1 MIDDVMLETFATLF
15 VGRRSDYALQ
25 RETGRY
31 LRVGARLTWA
41 ALRRHLGGTET
52 IGTYVIGER
61 GLCHVA
67 VFDADRAD
75 GLSTLG
81 AVQGA
86 LAHDGVPSYL
96 ERSRRGGH
104 LWVVLASCLP
114 ASSLRRWL
122 LPYCPAEVE
131 FYPKQ
136 DDLGEGG
143 YGSLVRLPLG
153 VHRLTGRRYPFV
165 TWQGERLELV
175 ASSTSATL
183 AWFATMQRAAV
194 PASVLSQPALTRPVA
209 GGDTALSLAKA
220 PALPLS
226 VSLATIHTWCDTQDP
241 FAVIGRYLRL
251 DRRGLG
257 CCPFGE
263 HHADGRDSHPSL
275 RVYAPRSVGGSCWY
289 CYVWR
294 RGGNVFDFL
303 CLYHHLDAKAL
314 WHRVLAG
321 EAF

>member
-1 MIDDVMLETFATLF
+1 MIDEVELETFATLF

-31 LRVGARLTWA
+31 LRVGVRLTWG
-41 ALRRHLGGTET
+41 ALRRHLAGAET
-52 IGTYVIGER
+52 IGTYVIDER

-75 GLSTLG
+75 GLFTLKE
-81 AVQGA
+81 VQDA

-96 ERSRRGGH
+96 ELSRRGGH
-104 LWVVLASCLP
+104 LWVVLSDSLP

-136 DDLGEGG
+136 DELGKGG

-165 TWQGERLELV
+165 TWQGGHLELA

-183 AWFATMQRAAV
+183 VWFATMQRAVV
-194 PASVLSQPALTRPVA
+194 PASVLSQPTSTRPTA
-209 GGDTALSLAKA
+209 GGVTAPSLAKA
-220 PALPLS
+220 HAPALSCSLS
-226 VSLATIHTWCDTQDP
+226 TIHAWCDTQDP
-241 FAVIGRYLRL
+241 FAAIGRYVQL

-303 CLYHHLDAKAL
+303 CLYHHQDAKTL

-321 EAF
+321 EVF